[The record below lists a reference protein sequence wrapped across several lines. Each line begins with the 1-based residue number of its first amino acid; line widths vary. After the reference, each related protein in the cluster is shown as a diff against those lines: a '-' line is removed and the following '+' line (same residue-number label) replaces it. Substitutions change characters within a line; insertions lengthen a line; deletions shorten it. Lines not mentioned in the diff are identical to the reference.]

1 MSRHFHASHFL
12 LRDPAF
18 HLKRTSHL
26 FAEFIIFELKLFPFE
41 KNSVLWK
48 APIWSLFI
56 SKELLITLMKV
67 PWAYGFPGQIISKH
81 IFWHQKFHVL
91 CYWIFSAY
99 YSPII
104 DECQTQAAKFFAL
117 PWEITHVKTI
127 PLVPHNTH
135 LWVSSFAWLYCGFK
149 AHLIYGKEDMT
160 WNSHTSRGVLLKLSW
175 WTCSL
180 DRVETFA
187 NWL

>member
-99 YSPII
+99 YCPIN
-104 DECQTQAAKFFAL
+104 DECQTQAAVYCLAMRNYMLRRFKWY
-117 PWEITHVKTI
+117 PKTYMCEFQ
-127 PLVPHNTH
+127 V
-135 LWVSSFAWLYCGFK
+135 WFGFTV
-149 AHLIYGKEDMT
+149 D
-160 WNSHTSRGVLLKLSW
+160 LKLI
-175 WTCSL
+175 
-180 DRVETFA
+180 
-187 NWL
+187 